1 MPRKLPPT
9 IRTAINNLN
18 HQRRKPSRK
27 PPHATQL
34 AIRPI
39 CGRKGATMP
48 SSSEWK
54 RSPDSGSMHASD
66 NCRLPSQHDCAVRYS
81 THYRARHIVTIS
93 RSRPSHRSCRLG
105 AGISGIAL
113 NALPSYRDNTNNTDQ
128 SIGAVFVM
136 QASCCLLRWLSS
148 GPQYRLGSAR
158 RFATVVSCAQH
169 SSFFKDAA
177 PARLRLNLP

>member
-1 MPRKLPPT
+1 MPRKLPPA
-9 IRTAINNLN
+9 IRTVINSLN
-18 HQRRKPSRK
+18 HQRHKPSRK

-34 AIRPI
+34 AIRPT

-54 RSPDSGSMHASD
+54 RSPGSGSIHASD
-66 NCRLPSQHDCAVRYS
+66 NCRLPSQHDFAVRHS
-81 THYRARHIVTIS
+81 TRYRARHIVTIS

-105 AGISGIAL
+105 AGTSGIAL
-113 NALPSYRDNTNNTDQ
+113 NPLPSYRDNTDQ

-136 QASCCLLRWLSS
+136 QASCCLLRWLSPE
-148 GPQYRLGSAR
+148 PQYRLGSAR
-158 RFATVVSCAQH
+158 CFATVVSCAQH
-169 SSFFKDAA
+169 SSFFRDAA